1 MRDDLLGVTQPM
13 LSISLDPGESV
24 VGEASRF
31 AWMTDSIE
39 MAAADETGVCVYT
52 AIGEPGVVAFA
63 SQRPSRILSV
73 DVSPQDEGYRFRRSG
88 FVARTP
94 GVQMRADP
102 AEHGLAL
109 WRIGGSGRA
118 WVELAGDVVRRE
130 LTAGRSLRAHPKHVG
145 MFDGMVA
152 IMVTQLEGISSQNSG
167 YPCAVLSGPGVIWLQ
182 SMPSAAEQLRTRAQ
196 PSSQPPSTL
205 MLTPLTARLPS
216 RNATASTTSAI
227 SASRPH
233 GVRAST

>member
-1 MRDDLLGVTQPM
+1 MRDQLLGVTQPM

-24 VGEASRF
+24 IGEASRF

-39 MAAADETGVCVYT
+39 MVVADETGVCVYT

-63 SQRPSRILSV
+63 SQRPGCILGV
-73 DVSPQDEGYRFRRSG
+73 ELGPQSEGYLFRRSD

-94 GVQMRADP
+94 DVQVRVDP

-130 LTAGRSLRAHPKHVG
+130 LTAGQSLRANPEHVG
-145 MFDGMVA
+145 MFDSTVA
-152 IMVTQLEGISSQNSG
+152 IQVTQVHGISSQDSG
-167 YPCAVLSGPGVIWLQ
+167 YPCAVLSGPGAVWL
-182 SMPSAAEQLRTRAQ
+182 
-196 PSSQPPSTL
+196 
-205 MLTPLTARLPS
+205 
-216 RNATASTTSAI
+216 
-227 SASRPH
+227 H
-233 GVRAST
+233 